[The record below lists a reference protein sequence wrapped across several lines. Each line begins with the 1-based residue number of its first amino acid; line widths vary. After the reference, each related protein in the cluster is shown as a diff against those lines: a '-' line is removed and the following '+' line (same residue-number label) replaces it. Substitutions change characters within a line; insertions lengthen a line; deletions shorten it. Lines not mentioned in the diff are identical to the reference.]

1 MKKSLFFL
9 LIICFLSCSSD
20 DDNNV
25 NSKDINATWYLTEV
39 HVDGKYLNENI
50 TYTVSGEGSGWS
62 NLSYITFNEDN
73 SYSGEDGELFIEYI
87 NSEGET
93 YSGLKYYYTP
103 RRGSWVIKSNNINL
117 KDLWQGELD
126 WNILVLNE
134 TTFKIHFEYEGRVG
148 YWPGHEQEAKEK
160 ITYVFTKGPKK
171 E

>member
-20 DDNNV
+20 DNNNV
-25 NSKDINATWYLTEV
+25 NSKYINATWYLTEV

-50 TYTVSGEGSGWS
+50 TYTISGECSGC
-62 NLSYITFNEDN
+62 YITFNEDN
-73 SYSGEDGELFIEYI
+73 SYSGEKGVLFIEYI

-93 YSGLKYYYTP
+93 YYSGLMNYFTP
-103 RRGSWVIKSNNINL
+103 SRGSWVIKSNNINL
-117 KDLWQGELD
+117 KDLEQGELN

-134 TTFKIHFEYEGRVG
+134 TTFKIHFEYEGLVWYG
-148 YWPGHEQEAKEK
+148 YGQEQEAKEK